1 MRKSYWDTVAR
12 KEFEAMD
19 PEEQEA
25 FLELRA
31 KIYGE

>member
-1 MRKSYWDTVAR
+1 MTKRNWDTIAR

-19 PEEQEA
+19 PEEQES

>member
-1 MRKSYWDTVAR
+1 MAKRNWDTVAR

-19 PEEQEA
+19 PEEQES